1 VCKARYRT
9 YCCPGWTRHNIL
21 GLCIVPVCSRSCC
34 AGRCVQPN
42 MCLCENGQQSTT
54 CSRSMSRTG
63 ADGKSCRAICMNGG
77 TCTDGKCVCTAGYTG
92 EFCTEPIC
100 LDPCRNGGRCIG
112 PDRCACIYGFT
123 GNHCETD
130 YRTGPCYTGAR
141 GALCV
146 NQLEGVVCTKTLCC
160 ATVGKAWGH
169 PCEHCPSR
177 LDCEIGFLKNQK
189 TGECVDINECEA
201 IPHLCTGGHCVN
213 SIGSFTCECPEGQS
227 RNPDTNKCD
236 DKNECEDEDV
246 CLDGRCVNTDGS
258 YFCLCNPGF
267 IQSQDKKFC
276 IGT

>member
-1 VCKARYRT
+1 VRFFPA
-9 YCCPGWTRHNIL
+9 
-21 GLCIVPVCSRSCC
+21 
-34 AGRCVQPN
+34 
-42 MCLCENGQQSTT
+42 
-54 CSRSMSRTG
+54 
-63 ADGKSCRAICMNGG
+63 
-77 TCTDGKCVCTAGYTG
+77 
-92 EFCTEPIC
+92 IC

-189 TGECVDINECEA
+189 TGECVGKSDAGENPLDTLSRYQRVRSHPA
-201 IPHLCTGGHCVN
+201 LVHRWTLRQLDWFVHLRVSGRSVAQPRHQQVRRQERVRRRGRVSGWEVRQHRRFLLLPV
-213 SIGSFTCECPEGQS
+213 QS
-227 RNPDTNKCD
+227 RIHPESGQEVLHRRETGTVLHSALPPRLLSKQPPDAPLQ
-236 DKNECEDEDV
+236 ER
-246 CLDGRCVNTDGS
+246 LLLR
-258 YFCLCNPGF
+258 
-267 IQSQDKKFC
+267 SQH
-276 IGT
+276 G